1 LDRLSEGG
9 RVKKVLG
16 IRLGVVVALFALC
29 GALGGALVAYR
40 VMKRRA
46 ARRPPPTERALV
58 LAARE
63 ARPRDPWPRGEGH
76 VLLAFPGSREED
88 KAYHEPGG
96 SFSPAVGSF
105 GIAIWSI
112 GSDGSLAAT
121 SDSLPMSQVEQRLEL
136 SPAGLPPTLV
146 DRTPRYESRW
156 TLRAPGRFTLQ
167 LTPQGAGEHV
177 LAIRSVGPA
186 GGPIH
191 ALSYEQG
198 QLRINHRW
206 TVRVSPEPTAVRL
219 GEEPTKDDASWR
231 SPGKAVGVTKLHSA
245 TGWAYAQL
253 RLAPG
258 VPITA
263 QVEDT
268 RPQAA
273 SPLAGIDLAPKVQ
286 LTLPDARFADSLH
299 AQAAHL
305 LMSLVGREP
314 RPGEPTNYPLPWLRD
329 GAYTT
334 VALARAGYVELA
346 RALVSEFAERDF
358 FGGFGAEGD
367 GPGFGLW
374 VMDEVALRADDP
386 ALDRFLYPHAVRK
399 AEFIGK
405 MMEAKHTLH
414 MAPIPGPIVPSLRD
428 DKEMAPSTSVICD
441 AAKDGL
447 IVGRMDGHRPI
458 LFINAVNYMGLV
470 RAARIAER
478 MGDKTSATRW
488 LARADKL
495 KQAWR
500 KGFDTP
506 ERNNDRTAISTLWP
520 SFIGHDARKEFRALL
535 EERWAAQRT
544 PDGGF
549 KAPREWTYFDAAEM
563 HQWTMLDLPERT
575 WTTLEHYWKQQQ
587 ASPGLYTWSEG
598 SGEENTFGLWP
609 NVRGWLEP
617 KHVTPHYW
625 TASEML
631 LLQLDMLAY
640 VEESG
645 SDAIYVLGGGVPK
658 AWLAAPL
665 AVSNVG
671 TSRGVVSWKYDQ
683 GKLEATIRG
692 RPGRVRAGSAF
703 GRDVPL
709 EVHFLEPA
717 PVPAATSE
725 VSHAQ

>member
-1 LDRLSEGG
+1 
-9 RVKKVLG
+9 VKQFFG
-16 IRLGVVVALFALC
+16 IRLRVVVAMLALC
-29 GALGGALVAYR
+29 GALGTALVGYR
-40 VMKRRA
+40 VLKRRA

-63 ARPRDPWPRGEGH
+63 ARPSDPWPRGEGH

-96 SFSPAVGSF
+96 SFSPSVGSF
-105 GIAIWSI
+105 GIAIWSMSPN
-112 GSDGSLAAT
+112 GTLEAT
-121 SDSLPMSQVEQRLEL
+121 SDSLPMADVKQHLSQSPRGFPPVLDTDTPLYGARWSANAPGHFTLEL
-136 SPAGLPPTLV
+136 
-146 DRTPRYESRW
+146 TPHGTKR
-156 TLRAPGRFTLQ
+156 L
-167 LTPQGAGEHV
+167 V

-186 GGPIH
+186 GAPVRKLAYREGRLHIDDRWSVS
-191 ALSYEQG
+191 LSPAP
-198 QLRINHRW
+198 L
-206 TVRVSPEPTAVRL
+206 AVRL
-219 GEEPTKDDASWR
+219 GEEPTSADSSWLA
-231 SPGKAVGVTKLHSA
+231 GKASDKTEVTSD

-253 RLAPG
+253 ALAPG
-258 VPITA
+258 VTVQA
-263 QVEDT
+263 QVHDS
-268 RPQAA
+268 RPMAE
-273 SPLAGIDLAPKVQ
+273 SPLANVDLTPKVQ
-286 LTLPDARFADSLH
+286 LTLPDPRFADSLH
-299 AQAAHL
+299 AQSAHL

-334 VALARAGYVELA
+334 VALARAGYVALA
-346 RALVSEFAERDF
+346 RELVGEFAERDF
-358 FGGFGAEGD
+358 FGGFGSEGD
-367 GPGFGLW
+367 GPAFGLW
-374 VMDEVALRADDP
+374 VMDEVAQQARDP
-386 ALDRFLYPHAVRK
+386 ALDRFLYPHAFRK
-399 AEFIGK
+399 AEFIGE

-428 DKEMAPSTSVICD
+428 DKDMAPSTSVICD

-470 RAARIAER
+470 RAARLAER
-478 MGDKTSATRW
+478 VGEQAIAKRW

-495 KQAWR
+495 KKAWR

-506 ERNNDRTAISTLWP
+506 ERTNDRTSISSLWP
-520 SFIGHDARKEFRALL
+520 TFVAHDARKEFRDLL

-549 KAPREWTYFDAAEM
+549 KTAREWTYFDAAEM
-563 HQWTMLDLPERT
+563 HQWTMLGLPERT
-575 WTTLEHYWKQQQ
+575 WTTLEHYWKHQQS
-587 ASPGLYTWSEG
+587 SPGLYTWSEG

-609 NVRGWLEP
+609 HVRGWLAP

-645 SDAIYVLGGGVPK
+645 SDATYVLGGGVPK
-658 AWLAAPL
+658 AWLNAPL

-671 TSRGVVSWKYDQ
+671 TSRGVVSWKYAN
-683 GKLEATIRG
+683 GKLEATIEG

-703 GRDVPL
+703 GDNTSL
-709 EVHFLEPA
+709 DVHFVEPERVA
-717 PVPAATSE
+717 TFAAE
-725 VSHAQ
+725 VSHAE